1 MCDAG
6 TTVSAME
13 TGATDPRTRL
23 TRRAIIVWA
32 GAVLFYIVAITGRT
46 SFGVA
51 GVHAIE
57 RFEVDAS
64 RIAVFTVVQVGVY
77 ALAQIPTGLLIDRFA
92 PKRVLLAGALIMA
105 AGQILLGFTDVYWVA
120 LLARV
125 LIGAGDASAFL
136 SVMRILPY
144 WFPLRW
150 TPLFTQLTASLGQL
164 GQFISAVP
172 FLALLNAQGWSTA
185 FISLG
190 AVGILVALAA
200 GVAVSDNPDSG
211 SGDNPAGA
219 TGDGSDTKTAQTD
232 IEATRSFWENLAF
245 VLRHPVC
252 WQAFFIH
259 YSSMLFQIIF
269 TLLWGSPLILLGMG
283 MGSAEV
289 GLVLTINTVTSVLA
303 GPVMGFVS
311 QRSGRNRD
319 IAAFLSALTIGIT
332 WIVFFLPTEPRGLV
346 ALIVVNVIMAFFTTT
361 SNFGFDGVRERLPR
375 TSVATGT
382 GLGNMGGF
390 AAAMIAS
397 QLVGLLLDFSSD
409 GQAYGWED
417 FRLAWG
423 AVIGMWALGLI
434 GSLVSRAAVKRRD
447 RGTPPIKVVDEG

>member
-1 MCDAG
+1 
-6 TTVSAME
+6 ME

-23 TRRAIIVWA
+23 TRRAVIVWF

-77 ALAQIPTGLLIDRFA
+77 ALAQIPTGLLIDRFG
-92 PKRVLLAGALIMA
+92 PKRVLLTGALVMA
-105 AGQILLGFTDVYWVA
+105 VGQMLLGFTDVYWVA
-120 LLARV
+120 IIARV

-150 TPLFTQLTASLGQL
+150 TPLFTQLTASLGQF

-172 FLALLNAQGWSTA
+172 FLALLNGQGWSTA
-185 FISLG
+185 FVSLG

-200 GVAVSDNPDSG
+200 GVAVSDNPDAG
-211 SGDNPAGA
+211 SDGG
-219 TGDGSDTKTAQTD
+219 TGDGDAPNSGAAQTEV
-232 IEATRSFWENLAF
+232 EATRSFWENLAF

-311 QRSGRNRD
+311 QRTGHNRD
-319 IAAFLSALTIGIT
+319 LAAFLCALIIGVT
-332 WIVFFLPTEPRGLV
+332 WIIFFLPAEPRGLV

-390 AAAMIAS
+390 VAAMIAS

-417 FRLAWG
+417 FRLAWS
-423 AVIGMWALGLI
+423 AVVGMWALGLI

-447 RGTPPIKVVDEG
+447 RGTPPVKVVDEG

>member
-150 TPLFTQLTASLGQL
+150 TPLFTQLTASLG
-164 GQFISAVP
+164 
-172 FLALLNAQGWSTA
+172 
-185 FISLG
+185 
-190 AVGILVALAA
+190 
-200 GVAVSDNPDSG
+200 
-211 SGDNPAGA
+211 
-219 TGDGSDTKTAQTD
+219 
-232 IEATRSFWENLAF
+232 R
-245 VLRHPVC
+245 
-252 WQAFFIH
+252 
-259 YSSMLFQIIF
+259 
-269 TLLWGSPLILLGMG
+269 
-283 MGSAEV
+283 
-289 GLVLTINTVTSVLA
+289 
-303 GPVMGFVS
+303 
-311 QRSGRNRD
+311 
-319 IAAFLSALTIGIT
+319 
-332 WIVFFLPTEPRGLV
+332 
-346 ALIVVNVIMAFFTTT
+346 
-361 SNFGFDGVRERLPR
+361 
-375 TSVATGT
+375 
-382 GLGNMGGF
+382 
-390 AAAMIAS
+390 
-397 QLVGLLLDFSSD
+397 
-409 GQAYGWED
+409 
-417 FRLAWG
+417 
-423 AVIGMWALGLI
+423 
-434 GSLVSRAAVKRRD
+434 
-447 RGTPPIKVVDEG
+447 